1 MNILAHLGLEEGD
14 PSIAAIEMK
23 CFASTF
29 DDEAKVKAA
38 WQRTLDRSP
47 LVATLKKAVN
57 LQIKLVIV

>member
-1 MNILAHLGLEEGD
+1 LEEGD

-38 WQRTLDRSP
+38 WQRTLYRSP